1 MATPAEILADLYSI
15 PKTTFPAA
23 WNVKVLDKDGVV
35 GLTWADSKSGFAGRL
50 VVDPATYPGHASLV
64 AEIKIK
70 AAKNNKRSANN
81 RRYFGAES

>member
-1 MATPAEILADLYSI
+1 MATPQKFSLTSI
-15 PKTTFPAA
+15 ASQDHVPAA

-35 GLTWADSKSGFAGRL
+35 ASPGLTANPVSRARL